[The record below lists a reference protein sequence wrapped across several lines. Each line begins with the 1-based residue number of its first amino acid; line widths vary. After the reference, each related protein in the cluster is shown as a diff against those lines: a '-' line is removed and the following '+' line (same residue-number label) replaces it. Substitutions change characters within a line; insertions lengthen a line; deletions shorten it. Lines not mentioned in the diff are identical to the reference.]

1 LREARRAANLDQ
13 VLDAYAD
20 AQASA
25 VPVPHVDRASRRVLL
40 SRETVTPTQIVG
52 MLLAISGVVFIN
64 WR

>member
-1 LREARRAANLDQ
+1 LDQ